1 MRKLARIRDFRLLF
15 AGLVATTVGDL
26 LLTLMLAV
34 WVNKL
39 TGSDSAA
46 GITFGCVVIAFAL
59 APLIAWPA
67 DRFRRRP
74 LVVTANVVT
83 AALLIPPLRVHPP
96 RRTRVHHAVAPAV
109 RAVSLI

>member
-74 LVVTANVVT
+74 PGVTANVVT
-83 AALLIPPLRVHPP
+83 APIPIPL
-96 RRTRVHHAVAPAV
+96 PAV
-109 RAVSLI
+109 PRPRPPSGNLYP